1 MSSLVSEVYYSGVEV
16 IIETM
21 SHGVIDVSDDVRS
34 VSVTRRLDGI
44 STASFT
50 LVNYSTYS
58 SGRYNGVIHVGDRMH
73 IAFIKDSQ
81 RIDAFTGRVYKVPV
95 VAYNESSYTVECQDV
110 IGDLKYIF
118 WDPYSLAAQQRYML
132 SMDSIS
138 SKSAE
143 YAQTNNVGDDN
154 GIGIMLN
161 DFLTA
166 ENGVCHLPSDA
177 VRIAAFPSTSET
189 MQAIIRMTV
198 RGDVDTDAMLESVYT
213 MLFGGSTMFVDEDD
227 VDNAIYD
234 ATNGEEGKDST
245 GSSGSSGSSGS
256 NGLSSLKGTSSD
268 MASVLR
274 RLLGSPA
281 VNANNNT
288 ISGRMRVKTNAYD
301 FKKWSDIDGNNHSG
315 CYGLTKAQMKK
326 HAEVDSE
333 ARDCNELLQQTAI
346 TSIFN
351 SMSSKNVAKN
361 VFYYLTGQHLYDD
374 DSGKNDSYF
383 SQNKLGQFIRGLE
396 LNGTK
401 YTSRKK
407 FIEKIADLLGKKYS
421 PSKKNTSDL
430 NKGEVPAPSSKT
442 SDLNKGEVPAP
453 SSSSSS
459 TKAQGKTTESKAS
472 PEAQAKWDRF
482 ASTYA
487 AGRPIS
493 TFDGN
498 QCWSLYSVYNNIM
511 FGWAA
516 ASGGNLQG
524 SWSENGC
531 KGNGP
536 YYTHAIEAYPDV
548 NAQYVR
554 LGPNDKAQ
562 RGDAVF
568 WWYGPGSNNIYGHVA
583 IVTDDDGTNFTVLE
597 QGQGFSNPN
606 VVHQNTYSR
615 SDGKLAG
622 FYRPKNLGGDLTGSS
637 SGSSGSSSGSAAALA
652 EQYAKNE
659 TFKLFKYVMQFDPRQ
674 TLNSEMLGPG
684 DGSDTGLAL
693 VNDKPALEFVSTCC
707 KASMRSYMSM
717 PDGRFVAFVPDWFGW
732 MMPSNAKG
740 STIDIPVQEVISFR
754 TDFDKSSYCS
764 HYMLLTNESFPDP
777 TGMFSNPLN
786 QTLRALISS
795 GFISFQY
802 QGDNL
807 MKLMDISCTGCSNLD
822 EVMQRW
828 GVNVITESNEYII
841 DHQLTSVY
849 ALYQFL
855 RYWANCFKTQVQITF
870 RPEIIPGLRL
880 RFPHAGQSLFV
891 ESVSHSWNA
900 MTGGTTSVTLV
911 APVNSNTGQV
921 GVSGS

>member
-1 MSSLVSEVYYSGVEV
+1 MSLVSEVYYSGVEV
-16 IIETM
+16 IVETM

-132 SMDSIS
+132 SIDSIS

-161 DFLTA
+161 DFLTS

-198 RGDVDTDAMLESVYT
+198 RGDVNTDAMLESVYT

-227 VDNAIYD
+227 VGNAISD
-234 ATNGEEGKDST
+234 ATNGAEG
-245 GSSGSSGSSGS
+245 GSSGS
-256 NGLSSLKGTSSD
+256 NGLSSLTGTVSQ

-281 VNANNNT
+281 VDANNNT
-288 ISGRMRVKTNAYD
+288 ISGRMKVRDSSWNR
-301 FKKWSDIDGNNHSG
+301 FRKWSDIDGNNHSG
-315 CYGLTKAQMKK
+315 CYGLTKAQMRQ
-326 HAEVDSE
+326 HAGVDSE

-361 VFYYLTGQHLYDD
+361 VYYYLTGQHLFDD
-374 DSGKNDSYF
+374 NDEHGDRFFSETKSDVVSG
-383 SQNKLGQFIRGLE
+383 IE

-407 FIEKIADLLGKKYS
+407 FIEKIADLLGKDYS

-430 NKGEVPAPSSKT
+430 NKGEVPAPSS
-442 SDLNKGEVPAP
+442 
-453 SSSSSS
+453 SSS
-459 TKAQGKTTESKAS
+459 TKAQGKTTESKAT
-472 PEAQAKWDRF
+472 PEAQEKWNRF
-482 ASTYA
+482 STTYA

-531 KGNGP
+531 LGNGP

-568 WWYGPGSNNIYGHVA
+568 WWHGPGSNNVYGHVA

-615 SDGKLAG
+615 SDGWLAG
-622 FYRPKNLGGDLTGSS
+622 FYRPKNLGGDLSGASGSSSASSSS
-637 SGSSGSSSGSAAALA
+637 SGSGSAQAMA
-652 EQYAKNE
+652 EQAARNE

-684 DGSDTGLAL
+684 DGADTGLAL

-707 KASMRSYMSM
+707 KSSMRSYMSM

-732 MMPSNAKG
+732 MMPSNAQG

-777 TGMFSNPLN
+777 TGMFSNPLS

-807 MKLMDISCTGCSNLD
+807 KKLMDISCTGCSTLD

-855 RYWANCFKTQVQITF
+855 RYWANCFKTEVQITF

>member
-132 SMDSIS
+132 SIDSIS
-138 SKSAE
+138 SKSAD

-245 GSSGSSGSSGS
+245 GSSGS

-281 VNANNNT
+281 VDADNDT
-288 ISGRMRVKTNAYD
+288 ISGRMKVKIDGMGPVN
-301 FKKWSDIDGNNHSG
+301 FKRWSDIDGAKHTG
-315 CYGLTKAQMKK
+315 CYGLTKGQMKG
-326 HAEVDSE
+326 HADVDSA
-333 ARDCNELLQQTAI
+333 ARDCDEKVQKKAI
-346 TSIFN
+346 ISIFN
-351 SMSSKNVAKN
+351 SMPVKNVAKN
-361 VFYYLTGQHLYDD
+361 VYYYLTGQHLYDD
-374 DSGKNDSYF
+374 DSGKEDKYF
-383 SQNKLGQFIRGLE
+383 SKNDAGQTIWGIE

-407 FIEKIADLLGKKYS
+407 FIEKIADLLSDKS
-421 PSKKNTSDL
+421 TSDL
-430 NKGEVPAPSSKT
+430 NKGEVPAPSSRT

-453 SSSSSS
+453 SSSSS

-472 PEAQAKWDRF
+472 PEAQEKWNRF
-482 ASTYA
+482 STTYA

-511 FGWAA
+511 FGWASA
-516 ASGGNLQG
+516 TGGNKQG

-568 WWYGPGSNNIYGHVA
+568 WWHGPGSNNVYGHVA
-583 IVTDDDGTNFTVLE
+583 IVTDDDGTKFTVLE
-597 QGQGFSNPN
+597 QGQGFSNPG

-615 SDGKLAG
+615 SDGWLAG

-652 EQYAKNE
+652 EQYARNE

-732 MMPSNAKG
+732 MMPSNARNA
-740 STIDIPVQEVISFR
+740 TIDIPVQEVISFR

>member
-21 SHGVIDVSDDVRS
+21 SHGVIDVSDDVRN
-34 VSVTRRLDGI
+34 VNVTRRLDGI

-73 IAFIKDSQ
+73 IAFIKDSR

-132 SMDSIS
+132 SIDSIS
-138 SKSAE
+138 SKSQE

-166 ENGVCHLPSDA
+166 ENGVCHLPSDS

-198 RGDVDTDAMLESVYT
+198 RGDVNTDAMLESVYT

-234 ATNGEEGKDST
+234 ATEGAEGSESGGSESG
-245 GSSGSSGSSGS
+245 GSSSSPGSVAGSA
-256 NGLSSLKGTSSD
+256 SD
-268 MASVLR
+268 MASVAR
-274 RLLGSPA
+274 KLLGSPA
-281 VNANNNT
+281 VTANNNAVSSKMKVVSNAT
-288 ISGRMRVKTNAYD
+288 NSSGKR
-301 FKKWSDIDGNNHSG
+301 WSDMDGNNHSG
-315 CYGLTKAQMKK
+315 CYGLTKAQMRQ
-326 HAEVDSE
+326 HANVDSE
-333 ARDCNELLQQTAI
+333 ARDCNEMLQATAI

-361 VFYYLTGQHLYDD
+361 VFYYFTGQHLLDYDD
-374 DSGKNDSYF
+374 DSNFMGKTSDNSAPAITA
-383 SQNKLGQFIRGLE
+383 LI
-396 LNGTK
+396 LNGVR
-401 YTSRKK
+401 YSRKR
-407 FIEKIADLLGKKYS
+407 FYEKVADLLGKDYS
-421 PSKKNTSDL
+421 PGSKKSSGSDGDSTPTL
-430 NKGEVPAPSSKT
+430 EKGKNNA
-442 SDLNKGEVPAP
+442 
-453 SSSSSS
+453 S
-459 TKAQGKTTESKAS
+459 TLKAQGKTTESKAS
-472 PEAQAKWDRF
+472 PEAQRKWDRF

-511 FGWAA
+511 FGWSP

-531 KGNGP
+531 LGNGP

-554 LGPNDKAQ
+554 LGPKDKAQ

-568 WWYGPGSNNIYGHVA
+568 WWHGPGSNNVYGHVA

-597 QGQGFSNPN
+597 QGQGFANPN
-606 VVHQNTYSR
+606 VVQQNTYSR
-615 SDGKLAG
+615 SDGWLAG
-622 FYRPKNLGGDLTGSS
+622 FYRPKNLGGDLSGSSSSSS
-637 SGSSGSSSGSAAALA
+637 SGSSGSSSGSAEAVA

-684 DGSDTGLAL
+684 DGADTGLAL

-921 GVSGS
+921 GVSGG

>member
-1 MSSLVSEVYYSGVEV
+1 MSLVSEVYYSGVEV

-132 SMDSIS
+132 SIDSIS
-138 SKSAE
+138 SKSAD

-198 RGDVDTDAMLESVYT
+198 RGDVNTDAMLESVYT

-245 GSSGSSGSSGS
+245 GSSGS

-281 VNANNNT
+281 VDADNNT
-288 ISGRMRVKTNAYD
+288 ISGRMKVKIDGMGPLN
-301 FKKWSDIDGNNHSG
+301 FKRWSDIDGAKHTG
-315 CYGLTKAQMKK
+315 CYGLTKGQMKG
-326 HAEVDSE
+326 HADVDSA
-333 ARDCNELLQQTAI
+333 ARDCDEKVQKKAI
-346 TSIFN
+346 ISIFN
-351 SMSSKNVAKN
+351 SMPVKNVAKN
-361 VFYYLTGQHLYDD
+361 VYYYLTGQHLYDD
-374 DSGKNDSYF
+374 DSGKEDKYF
-383 SQNKLGQFIRGLE
+383 SKNDAGQTIWGLE

-407 FIEKIADLLGKKYS
+407 FIEKIADLLSDKS
-421 PSKKNTSDL
+421 TSDL
-430 NKGEVPAPSSKT
+430 NKGEVPAPSSRT

-453 SSSSSS
+453 SSSSSN
-459 TKAQGKTTESKAS
+459 TKAQGKTTESKAT
-472 PEAQAKWDRF
+472 PEAQEKWNRF
-482 ASTYA
+482 STTYA

-516 ASGGNLQG
+516 ATGGNQQG

-568 WWYGPGSNNIYGHVA
+568 WWFGPSSNNIYGHVA

>member
-1 MSSLVSEVYYSGVEV
+1 MSLVSEVYYSGVEV

-21 SHGVIDVSDDVRS
+21 GHGVIDVSDDVRN

-73 IAFIKDSQ
+73 IAFIKDSR

-132 SMDSIS
+132 SIDSIS
-138 SKSAE
+138 SKSQE
-143 YAQTNNVGDDN
+143 YAQTNSVGDDN

-166 ENGVCHLPSDA
+166 ENGVCHLPSDS

-198 RGDVDTDAMLESVYT
+198 RGDVNTDAMLESVYT

-227 VDNAIYD
+227 VDNAISD

-245 GSSGSSGSSGS
+245 GSSGSSGS

-274 RLLGSPA
+274 SLLGSPA

-301 FKKWSDIDGNNHSG
+301 FKRWSDIDGNNHSG
-315 CYGLTKAQMKK
+315 CYGLTKAQMKQ
-326 HAEVDSE
+326 HAGVDSE
-333 ARDCNELLQQTAI
+333 ARDCNEMLQATAI

-407 FIEKIADLLGKKYS
+407 FIQKIADLLGRDYNPKK
-421 PSKKNTSDL
+421 KKKKKSSGSDGDSTPTL
-430 NKGEVPAPSSKT
+430 EKGKNNA
-442 SDLNKGEVPAP
+442 
-453 SSSSSS
+453 S
-459 TKAQGKTTESKAS
+459 TLKAQGKTTESKAS
-472 PEAQAKWDRF
+472 PEAQEKWNRF
-482 ASTYA
+482 STTYA

-511 FGWAA
+511 FGWSP

-531 KGNGP
+531 LGNGP

-554 LGPNDKAQ
+554 LGPKDKAQ

-568 WWYGPGSNNIYGHVA
+568 WWHGPGSNNVYGHVA

-597 QGQGFSNPN
+597 QGQGFANPN
-606 VVHQNTYSR
+606 VVQQNTYSR
-615 SDGKLAG
+615 SDGWLAG
-622 FYRPKNLGGDLTGSS
+622 FYRPKNLGGDLSGASGSSSSSSSS
-637 SGSSGSSSGSAAALA
+637 SGSGSAQAMA
-652 EQYAKNE
+652 EQAAKNE

-684 DGSDTGLAL
+684 DGADTGLAL

-707 KASMRSYMSM
+707 KSSMRSYMSM

-777 TGMFSNPLN
+777 TGMFSNPLS

-807 MKLMDISCTGCSNLD
+807 MKLMDISCTGCSTLD

>member
-1 MSSLVSEVYYSGVEV
+1 MSLVSEVYYSGVEV

-21 SHGVIDVSDDVRS
+21 SHGVIDVSDDVRN

-73 IAFIKDSQ
+73 IAFIKDSR

-118 WDPYSLAAQQRYML
+118 WDPYSLAAQERYML
-132 SMDSIS
+132 SIDSIS

-166 ENGVCHLPSDA
+166 ENGVCHLPSDS

-213 MLFGGSTMFVDEDD
+213 MLFGGSSMFVDEDD

-234 ATNGEEGKDST
+234 ATEGAEGTDGGT
-245 GSSGSSGSSGS
+245 DGGSGSDSS
-256 NGLSSLKGTSSD
+256 NGLSSLTGSASD

-288 ISGRMRVKTNAYD
+288 ISGRMKVRDSSWNR
-301 FKKWSDIDGNNHSG
+301 FRKWSDIDGNNHSG
-315 CYGLTKAQMKK
+315 CYGLTKSQMKK
-326 HAEVDSE
+326 HAGVDSE
-333 ARDCNELLQQTAI
+333 ARDCNEKLQATAI
-346 TSIFN
+346 VSIFN

-361 VFYYLTGQHLYDD
+361 VYYYLTGQHLFDD
-374 DSGKNDSYF
+374 DDEHGDRFFSETRSDVVSG
-383 SQNKLGQFIRGLE
+383 IE
-396 LNGTK
+396 LNGTQ

-407 FIEKIADLLGKKYS
+407 FIEKIADLLGRDYNPK
-421 PSKKNTSDL
+421 
-430 NKGEVPAPSSKT
+430 AKT
-442 SDLNKGEVPAP
+442 SSGSDGDSTPTLEKGKSNA
-453 SSSSSS
+453 S
-459 TKAQGKTTESKAS
+459 TLKAQGKTTENKAT
-472 PEAQAKWDRF
+472 PEAQEKWNRF
-482 ASTYA
+482 STTYA

-511 FGWAA
+511 FGWSP

-531 KGNGP
+531 LGNGP

-568 WWYGPGSNNIYGHVA
+568 WWHGPGSNNVYGHVA

-597 QGQGFSNPN
+597 QGQGFANPN
-606 VVHQNTYSR
+606 VVQQNTYSR
-615 SDGKLAG
+615 SDGWLAG
-622 FYRPKNLGGDLTGSS
+622 FYRPKNLGGDLSGASGSSSASSSS
-637 SGSSGSSSGSAAALA
+637 SGSGSAQAMA
-652 EQYAKNE
+652 EQAARNE

-684 DGSDTGLAL
+684 DGADTGLAL

-707 KASMRSYMSM
+707 KSSMRSYMSM

-732 MMPSNAKG
+732 MMPSNAQG

-777 TGMFSNPLN
+777 TGMFSNPLS

-807 MKLMDISCTGCSNLD
+807 MKLMDISCTGCSTLD

>member
-1 MSSLVSEVYYSGVEV
+1 MSLVSEVYYSGVEV

-166 ENGVCHLPSDA
+166 DNGVCHLPSDA

-198 RGDVDTDAMLESVYT
+198 RGDVNTDAMLESVYT

-245 GSSGSSGSSGS
+245 GSSGSK
-256 NGLSSLKGTSSD
+256 GLSSLKGTSSD

-281 VNANNNT
+281 VDADNNT
-288 ISGRMRVKTNAYD
+288 ISGRMKVKIDGMGPVN
-301 FKKWSDIDGNNHSG
+301 FKRWSDIDGAKHTG
-315 CYGLTKAQMKK
+315 CYGLTKGQMKG
-326 HAEVDSE
+326 HADVDSA
-333 ARDCNELLQQTAI
+333 ARDCDEKVQKKAI
-346 TSIFN
+346 ISIFN
-351 SMSSKNVAKN
+351 SMPVKNVAKN
-361 VFYYLTGQHLYDD
+361 VYYYLTGQHLYDD
-374 DSGKNDSYF
+374 DSGKEDKYF
-383 SQNKLGQFIRGLE
+383 SKNDAGQTIWGLE

-407 FIEKIADLLGKKYS
+407 FIEKIADLLSDKS
-421 PSKKNTSDL
+421 TSDL
-430 NKGEVPAPSSKT
+430 NKGEVPAPSSRT

-453 SSSSSS
+453 SSSSSN
-459 TKAQGKTTESKAS
+459 TKAQGKTTESKAT
-472 PEAQAKWDRF
+472 PEAQEKWNRF
-482 ASTYA
+482 STTYA

-516 ASGGNLQG
+516 ATGGNQQG

-568 WWYGPGSNNIYGHVA
+568 WWFGPSSNNIYGHVA

>member
-21 SHGVIDVSDDVRS
+21 SHGVIDVSDDVRN
-34 VSVTRRLDGI
+34 VNVTRRLDGI

-73 IAFIKDSQ
+73 IAFIKDSR

-132 SMDSIS
+132 SIDSIS
-138 SKSAE
+138 SKSQE

-166 ENGVCHLPSDA
+166 ENGVCHLPSDS

-198 RGDVDTDAMLESVYT
+198 RGDVNTDAMLESVYT

-227 VDNAIYD
+227 INNAISD

-245 GSSGSSGSSGS
+245 GS
-256 NGLSSLKGTSSD
+256 NGLSSLKGTASD

-281 VNANNNT
+281 VDANNNT
-288 ISGRMRVKTNAYD
+288 ISGRVKVRDSSWNR
-301 FKKWSDIDGNNHSG
+301 FRRWSDIDGNNHSG
-315 CYGLTKAQMKK
+315 CYGLTKAQMKQ
-326 HAEVDSE
+326 HAGVDSE

-346 TSIFN
+346 VSIFN

-361 VFYYLTGQHLYDD
+361 VYYYLIGQHLFDD
-374 DSGKNDSYF
+374 DSGEKDRFF
-383 SQNKLGQFIRGLE
+383 SETKSDVVSGIE
-396 LNGTK
+396 LNGTQ

-407 FIEKIADLLGKKYS
+407 FVEKIADLLGKDYS
-421 PSKKNTSDL
+421 PSKKKNTSDL
-430 NKGEVPAPSSKT
+430 NKGEVPAPSS
-442 SDLNKGEVPAP
+442 
-453 SSSSSS
+453 SSSN
-459 TKAQGKTTESKAS
+459 TKAQGKTTESKAT
-472 PEAQAKWDRF
+472 PEAQEKWNRF
-482 ASTYA
+482 STTYA

-511 FGWAA
+511 FGWSP

-531 KGNGP
+531 LGNGP

-568 WWYGPGSNNIYGHVA
+568 WWHGPGSNNVYGHVA

-597 QGQGFSNPN
+597 QGQGFANPN
-606 VVHQNTYSR
+606 VVQQNTYSR
-615 SDGKLAG
+615 SDGWLAG
-622 FYRPKNLGGDLTGSS
+622 FYRPKNLGGDLSGASGSSSASSSS
-637 SGSSGSSSGSAAALA
+637 SGSGSAQAMA
-652 EQYAKNE
+652 EQAARNE

-684 DGSDTGLAL
+684 DGADTGLAL

-707 KASMRSYMSM
+707 KSSMRSYMSM

-777 TGMFSNPLN
+777 TGMFSNPLS

-921 GVSGS
+921 GVSGG

>member
-1 MSSLVSEVYYSGVEV
+1 MSLVSEVYYSGVEV

-21 SHGVIDVSDDVRS
+21 SHGVIDVSDDVRN
-34 VSVTRRLDGI
+34 VNVTRRLDGI

-58 SGRYNGVIHVGDRMH
+58 SGRYNGVIHVGDRTH

-143 YAQTNNVGDDN
+143 YAETNNVGDDN

-166 ENGVCHLPSDA
+166 EKGVCHLPSDA

-198 RGDVDTDAMLESVYT
+198 RGDVDTDSMLESVYT

-245 GSSGSSGSSGS
+245 GSSGS
-256 NGLSSLKGTSSD
+256 NGLPSLKGTASD

-281 VNANNNT
+281 VDADNDT
-288 ISGRMRVKTNAYD
+288 ISGRMKVKIDGMGPVN
-301 FKKWSDIDGNNHSG
+301 FKRWSDIDGAKHTG
-315 CYGLTKAQMKK
+315 CYGLTKGQMKG
-326 HAEVDSE
+326 HAEVDSA
-333 ARDCNELLQQTAI
+333 ARDCDEKTQKKAI
-346 TSIFN
+346 ISIFN
-351 SMSSKNVAKN
+351 SMPVKNVAKN
-361 VFYYLTGQHLYDD
+361 VYYYLTGQHLYDD
-374 DSGKNDSYF
+374 GSGKEDKYF
-383 SQNKLGQFIRGLE
+383 SKNDAGQTIWGLE

-407 FIEKIADLLGKKYS
+407 FIEKIADLLSDKS
-421 PSKKNTSDL
+421 TSDL
-430 NKGEVPAPSSKT
+430 NKGEVPAPSSRT

-516 ASGGNLQG
+516 ATGGNQQG

-568 WWYGPGSNNIYGHVA
+568 WWHGPGSNNVYGHVA
-583 IVTDDDGTNFTVLE
+583 IVTDDDGTKFTVLE
-597 QGQGFSNPN
+597 QGQGFSNPG

-615 SDGKLAG
+615 SDGWLAG

-652 EQYAKNE
+652 EQYARNE

-921 GVSGS
+921 GVSGG

>member
-1 MSSLVSEVYYSGVEV
+1 MSLVSEVYYSGVEV

-189 MQAIIRMTV
+189 MQAIIRMTI
-198 RGDVDTDAMLESVYT
+198 RGDVNTDAMLESVYT

-234 ATNGEEGKDST
+234 ATNGEEGKDS
-245 GSSGSSGSSGS
+245 SGS

-288 ISGRMRVKTNAYD
+288 ISGRMKVRDSSWNR
-301 FKKWSDIDGNNHSG
+301 FRRWSDIDGNNHSG
-315 CYGLTKAQMKK
+315 CYGLTKAQMKQ
-326 HAEVDSE
+326 HAGVDSE
-333 ARDCNELLQQTAI
+333 ARDCNEMLQATAI

-361 VFYYLTGQHLYDD
+361 VYYYLTGQHLFDD
-374 DSGKNDSYF
+374 DDEHGDRFFSETKSDVVSG
-383 SQNKLGQFIRGLE
+383 IE

-407 FIEKIADLLGKKYS
+407 FLEKIADLLGKDYS

-430 NKGEVPAPSSKT
+430 NKGEVPAPSS
-442 SDLNKGEVPAP
+442 
-453 SSSSSS
+453 SSSN
-459 TKAQGKTTESKAS
+459 TKAQGKTTESKAT
-472 PEAQAKWDRF
+472 PEAQEKWNRF
-482 ASTYA
+482 STTYA

-531 KGNGP
+531 LGNGP

-568 WWYGPGSNNIYGHVA
+568 WWHGPGSNNVYGHVA

-597 QGQGFSNPN
+597 QGQGFSNPG

-615 SDGKLAG
+615 SDGWLAG
-622 FYRPKNLGGDLTGSS
+622 F
-637 SGSSGSSSGSAAALA
+637 
-652 EQYAKNE
+652 
-659 TFKLFKYVMQFDPRQ
+659 
-674 TLNSEMLGPG
+674 
-684 DGSDTGLAL
+684 
-693 VNDKPALEFVSTCC
+693 
-707 KASMRSYMSM
+707 
-717 PDGRFVAFVPDWFGW
+717 
-732 MMPSNAKG
+732 
-740 STIDIPVQEVISFR
+740 
-754 TDFDKSSYCS
+754 
-764 HYMLLTNESFPDP
+764 
-777 TGMFSNPLN
+777 
-786 QTLRALISS
+786 
-795 GFISFQY
+795 
-802 QGDNL
+802 
-807 MKLMDISCTGCSNLD
+807 
-822 EVMQRW
+822 
-828 GVNVITESNEYII
+828 
-841 DHQLTSVY
+841 
-849 ALYQFL
+849 
-855 RYWANCFKTQVQITF
+855 
-870 RPEIIPGLRL
+870 
-880 RFPHAGQSLFV
+880 
-891 ESVSHSWNA
+891 
-900 MTGGTTSVTLV
+900 
-911 APVNSNTGQV
+911 
-921 GVSGS
+921 

>member
-1 MSSLVSEVYYSGVEV
+1 MSLVSEVYYSGVEV

-21 SHGVIDVSDDVRS
+21 GHGVIDVSDDVRS

-73 IAFIKDSQ
+73 IAFIKDSR

-118 WDPYSLAAQQRYML
+118 WDPYQRYML
-132 SMDSIS
+132 SIDSIS

-166 ENGVCHLPSDA
+166 ENGVCHLPSDS

-213 MLFGGSTMFVDEDD
+213 MLFGGSTMFVDGDD

-234 ATNGEEGKDST
+234 ATDGEEGKDST
-245 GSSGSSGSSGS
+245 GSSGSSGS
-256 NGLSSLKGTSSD
+256 NDLSSLKGTSSD

-281 VNANNNT
+281 VDANNNT
-288 ISGRMRVKTNAYD
+288 ISGRMKVRDSSWNR
-301 FKKWSDIDGNNHSG
+301 FRKWSDIDGNNHSG
-315 CYGLTKAQMKK
+315 CYGLTKSQMRQ
-326 HAEVDSE
+326 HAGVDSE
-333 ARDCNELLQQTAI
+333 ARDCNEKLQQTAI

-361 VFYYLTGQHLYDD
+361 VYYYLTGQHLFDD
-374 DSGKNDSYF
+374 DDEHGDRFFSETKSDVVSG
-383 SQNKLGQFIRGLE
+383 IE

-407 FIEKIADLLGKKYS
+407 FIEKIADLLGRDYNPKARRSSGSDGDSTPTLEKG
-421 PSKKNTSDL
+421 KN
-430 NKGEVPAPSSKT
+430 NA
-442 SDLNKGEVPAP
+442 
-453 SSSSSS
+453 S
-459 TKAQGKTTESKAS
+459 TLKAQGKTTESKAT
-472 PEAQAKWDRF
+472 PEAQEKWNRF
-482 ASTYA
+482 STTYA

-511 FGWAA
+511 FGWSP

-531 KGNGP
+531 LGNGP

-568 WWYGPGSNNIYGHVA
+568 WWHGPGSNNVYGHVA

-597 QGQGFSNPN
+597 QGQGFANPN
-606 VVHQNTYSR
+606 VVQQNTYSR
-615 SDGKLAG
+615 SDGWLAG
-622 FYRPKNLGGDLTGSS
+622 FYRPKNLGGDLSGASGSSSASSSS
-637 SGSSGSSSGSAAALA
+637 SGSGSAQAMA
-652 EQYAKNE
+652 EQAARNE

-684 DGSDTGLAL
+684 DGADTGLAL

-707 KASMRSYMSM
+707 KSSMRSYMSM

-732 MMPSNAKG
+732 MMPSNAHG

-777 TGMFSNPLN
+777 TGMFSNPLS

-795 GFISFQY
+795 GFVSFQY

-921 GVSGS
+921 GVSGG

>member
-1 MSSLVSEVYYSGVEV
+1 MSLVSEVYYSGVEV

-198 RGDVDTDAMLESVYT
+198 RGDVNTDAMLESVYT

-227 VDNAIYD
+227 VNNAISD
-234 ATNGEEGKDST
+234 ATNGEEGK
-245 GSSGSSGSSGS
+245 GSSGS
-256 NGLSSLKGTSSD
+256 NGLSSLKGTASD

-281 VNANNNT
+281 VDANNNT
-288 ISGRMRVKTNAYD
+288 ISGRMKVRDSSWNR
-301 FKKWSDIDGNNHSG
+301 FRKWSDIDGNNHSG
-315 CYGLTKAQMKK
+315 CYGLTKAQMRQ
-326 HAEVDSE
+326 HAGVDSE
-333 ARDCNELLQQTAI
+333 ARDCNEMLQATAI

-351 SMSSKNVAKN
+351 SMSSENVAKN
-361 VFYYLTGQHLYDD
+361 VYYYLTGQHLFDD
-374 DSGKNDSYF
+374 NDEHGDRFFSETKSDVVSGID
-383 SQNKLGQFIRGLE
+383 

-407 FIEKIADLLGKKYS
+407 FIEKIADLLGKDYS
-421 PSKKNTSDL
+421 PSKKS
-430 NKGEVPAPSSKT
+430 T

-453 SSSSSS
+453 SSSSSN
-459 TKAQGKTTESKAS
+459 TKAQGKTTESKAT
-472 PEAQAKWDRF
+472 PEAQEKWNRF
-482 ASTYA
+482 STTYA

-531 KGNGP
+531 LGNGP

-568 WWYGPGSNNIYGHVA
+568 WWYGPGSNNVYGHVA

-622 FYRPKNLGGDLTGSS
+622 FFRPKNLGGDLTGSS

-717 PDGRFVAFVPDWFGW
+717 PDGRFV
-732 MMPSNAKG
+732 
-740 STIDIPVQEVISFR
+740 E
-754 TDFDKSSYCS
+754 
-764 HYMLLTNESFPDP
+764 
-777 TGMFSNPLN
+777 
-786 QTLRALISS
+786 
-795 GFISFQY
+795 
-802 QGDNL
+802 
-807 MKLMDISCTGCSNLD
+807 
-822 EVMQRW
+822 
-828 GVNVITESNEYII
+828 
-841 DHQLTSVY
+841 
-849 ALYQFL
+849 
-855 RYWANCFKTQVQITF
+855 
-870 RPEIIPGLRL
+870 
-880 RFPHAGQSLFV
+880 
-891 ESVSHSWNA
+891 
-900 MTGGTTSVTLV
+900 
-911 APVNSNTGQV
+911 
-921 GVSGS
+921 

>member
-1 MSSLVSEVYYSGVEV
+1 MSLVSEVYYSGVEV
-16 IIETM
+16 IVETM

-95 VAYNESSYTVECQDV
+95 VAYNESSYTVECQDI

-132 SMDSIS
+132 SIDSIS

-161 DFLTA
+161 DFLTS

-198 RGDVDTDAMLESVYT
+198 RGDVNTDAMLESVYT
-213 MLFGGSTMFVDEDD
+213 MLFGGSTVFVDEDD
-227 VDNAIYD
+227 VGNAISD
-234 ATNGEEGKDST
+234 ATNGAEG
-245 GSSGSSGSSGS
+245 GSSGS
-256 NGLSSLKGTSSD
+256 NGLSSLTGTVSQ

-281 VNANNNT
+281 VDANNNT
-288 ISGRMRVKTNAYD
+288 ISGRMKVRDSSWNR
-301 FKKWSDIDGNNHSG
+301 FRKWSDIDGNNHSG
-315 CYGLTKAQMKK
+315 CYGLTKAQMRQ
-326 HAEVDSE
+326 HAGVDSE

-361 VFYYLTGQHLYDD
+361 VYYYLTGQHLYDD
-374 DSGKNDSYF
+374 DSGEKDRFF
-383 SQNKLGQFIRGLE
+383 SETKSDVVSGIE
-396 LNGTK
+396 LNGTQ

-407 FIEKIADLLGKKYS
+407 FIEKIADLLGKDYS

-430 NKGEVPAPSSKT
+430 NR
-442 SDLNKGEVPAP
+442 GEVPAP

-459 TKAQGKTTESKAS
+459 TKAQGKTTESKAT
-472 PEAQAKWDRF
+472 PEAQEKWNRF
-482 ASTYA
+482 STTYA

-511 FGWAA
+511 FGWSP

-531 KGNGP
+531 LGNGP

-568 WWYGPGSNNIYGHVA
+568 WWHGPGSNNVYGHVA

-597 QGQGFSNPN
+597 QGQGFSNPG

-615 SDGKLAG
+615 SDGWLAG
-622 FYRPKNLGGDLTGSS
+622 FYRPKNLGGDLSGASGSSSASSSS
-637 SGSSGSSSGSAAALA
+637 SGSGSAQAMA
-652 EQYAKNE
+652 EQAARNE

-684 DGSDTGLAL
+684 DGADTGLAL

-707 KASMRSYMSM
+707 KSSMRSYMSM

-732 MMPSNAKG
+732 MMPSNAQG

-777 TGMFSNPLN
+777 TGMFSNPLS

-807 MKLMDISCTGCSNLD
+807 KKLMDISCTGCSTLD

-828 GVNVITESNEYII
+828 GVNVITETNEYII